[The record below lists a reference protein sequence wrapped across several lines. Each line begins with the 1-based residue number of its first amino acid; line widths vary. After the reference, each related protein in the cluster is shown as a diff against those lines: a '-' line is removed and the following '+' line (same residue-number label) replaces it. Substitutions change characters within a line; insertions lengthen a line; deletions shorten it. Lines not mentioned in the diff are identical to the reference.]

1 MWSIAYRK
9 CFGRGHLSRFTGVRV
24 DPETRHAH
32 GEGVRTAGAPR
43 APRAGAGSGW
53 TRAQRSSLI
62 SCGGKDASDDMP
74 GSLRRNRAAHRVYT
88 LVCEDVERAA
98 AESAAALVPH
108 ALRTPTDA
116 DVPTGRSEG
125 CRDPSVRTEQQVRT
139 GGAGG
144 ARTHDPGIMSAHA
157 LCAVPQL
164 HRRSSGGS
172 VDVEYSG
179 LTSPSRLTW
188 RDHTPLRRPDGR
200 GVTLLG
206 RGWQS
211 PRAQTGGELQRGVR
225 GLLAGRGAAS
235 IAQARGVADQ
245 QAWEALAS
253 PPSVLGGFRRFSPV
267 GLACLRGT
275 TAS

>member
-1 MWSIAYRK
+1 MNPAQIQRR
-9 CFGRGHLSRFTGVRV
+9 FHRGRHLTR
-24 DPETRHAH
+24 TRHRPVRPIRHRLQPPGLITTQPGMQSLRGIRCAH
-32 GEGVRTAGAPR
+32 HPKLWR
-43 APRAGAGSGW
+43 
-53 TRAQRSSLI
+53 Q
-62 SCGGKDASDDMP
+62 ASDEATH
-74 GSLRRNRAAHRVYT
+74 L
-88 LVCEDVERAA
+88 L
-98 AESAAALVPH
+98 
-108 ALRTPTDA
+108 
-116 DVPTGRSEG
+116 
-125 CRDPSVRTEQQVRT
+125 

-245 QAWEALAS
+245 QAWKALAS